1 MTMPPRH
8 HPLDNRIPP
17 PLVGLLVGAGMAA
30 AAGFGPTL
38 PLSDGLRH
46 GLSGLCVAAGIGFDL
61 AGLLAFRKART
72 TVNPLRPSK
81 ASAMV
86 TGGVY
91 RFTRNPMYV
100 GLLLLLLAWA
110 LHLSAWWPFA
120 GLPLF
125 VLYIGR
131 FQIAP
136 EERALRILF
145 GTRYDDYAARVRRWL

>member
-1 MTMPPRH
+1 MQPRRR
-8 HPLDNRIPP
+8 PLEHRVPP

-30 AAGFGPTL
+30 LVGFGPTL
-38 PLSDGLRH
+38 PWPDVVRH
-46 GLSGLCVAAGIGFDL
+46 GLSVLFVMAGIGFDL

-72 TVNPLRPSK
+72 TVNPLRPRN

-86 TGGVY
+86 TGGIY
-91 RFTRNPMYV
+91 RYTRNPMYV
-100 GLLLLLLAWA
+100 GILLLLLAWA
-110 LHLSAWWPFA
+110 VHLSALWPFV

-136 EERALRILF
+136 EERALQSLF
-145 GTRYDDYAARVRRWL
+145 GKAYDDYAARVRRWL

>member
-1 MTMPPRH
+1 MTMPLRH

-72 TVNPLRPSK
+72 TVNPLRPGK
-81 ASAMV
+81 ASTMV

-91 RFTRNPMYV
+91 RLTRNPMYV
-100 GLLLLLLAWA
+100 GMLWLLTAWA
-110 LHLSAWWPFA
+110 VHLSALWPFV

-136 EERALRILF
+136 EERALRSLF
-145 GTRYDDYAARVRRWL
+145 GKAYDDYAARVRRWV